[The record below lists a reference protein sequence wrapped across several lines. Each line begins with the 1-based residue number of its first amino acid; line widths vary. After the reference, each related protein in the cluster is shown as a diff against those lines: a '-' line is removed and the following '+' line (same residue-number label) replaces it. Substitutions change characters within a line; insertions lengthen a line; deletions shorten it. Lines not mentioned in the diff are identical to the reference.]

1 MVNSLRTQR
10 RLASDVLHVGQNR
23 VWIDPTKW
31 KEVKE
36 AITRSDVESLISKNV
51 IKGKELVG
59 QSRGRTRYLKRNKHN
74 HGKGIGSRKGKKHA
88 RMQFEWKDKVRALR
102 NELFKMRSS
111 GKIDNKQ
118 FRMLYS
124 KITGNAFHSV
134 NHMRN
139 FIAENV
145 SKENK

>member
-1 MVNSLRTQR
+1 MVNSLKTQR
-10 RLASDVLHVGQNR
+10 RLASDILRVGENR
-23 VWIDPTKW
+23 VWIDPSKW

-36 AITRSDVESLISKNV
+36 AITRSDVESLIDKNI

-59 QSRGRTRYLKRNKHN
+59 QSRGRTRYLKKNRLN
-74 HGKGIGSRKGKKHA
+74 HGKGKGSRKGKKHA
-88 RMQFEWKDKVRALR
+88 RMKFEWKDRVRALR

-118 FRMLYS
+118 FRVLYS

-139 FIAENV
+139 YITENV